1 VKAEIVMQMK
11 AFLIATILPLSAAGC
26 THWQA
31 SNAGSHWESGNRS
44 STADWKAHG
53 NRHLQKRITV
63 LESVQTSKP
72 TVDANY
78 EMTAFN
84 AISHMLATARPAQ
97 GNHVEDTQGAIDDN
111 GMVAEDAFDSTRP
124 VLYSTTVNLND
135 YDQTTNFGRLMSEAL
150 ATALTQH
157 WENKVINMNLR
168 QGSVPI
174 LPRQGEFFLSR
185 DVNELALDYNAG
197 AVMVST
203 YTVAIDKVY
212 VNVELVNVHHN
223 AVVAAVM
230 FDIPLGPR
238 TEALLR
244 GIEFADSKSSFLR
257 GGM

>member
-1 VKAEIVMQMK
+1 MRRKVI
-11 AFLIATILPLSAAGC
+11 LIAAILPLAAAGC
-26 THWQA
+26 THWQS
-31 SNAGSHWESGNRS
+31 SNAGSHWEGGRT
-44 STADWKAHG
+44 STAGWRAHG

-63 LESVQTSKP
+63 LEPIQTAMP

-78 EMTAFN
+78 EQTAYN
-84 AISHMLATARPAQ
+84 AISHMLATARPPQ
-97 GNHVEDTQGAIDDN
+97 GNHVEDTQGPMDDN
-111 GMVAEDAFDSTRP
+111 GMVAADAFDSTRP
-124 VLYSTTVNLND
+124 VLYSTAVNLND

-174 LPRQGEFFLSR
+174 IPRQGEFLLSR
-185 DVNELALDYNAG
+185 DINELAMDFNAG
-197 AVMVST
+197 AVMLTT
-203 YTVAIDKVY
+203 YTVALDKVY
-212 VNVELVNVHHN
+212 INVELVNVHHN

-244 GIEFADSKSSFLR
+244 GIEYPEAMTAFLKDR
-257 GGM
+257 G